1 MTDAPRGQRRE
12 LLHELRNRLNV
23 MGFALYALRN
33 ETSKPLETLRTAHQS
48 AVELLN
54 QLGEAERALQQAGER
69 PGDTAPAETPI
80 SDWPARSGG

>member
-1 MTDAPRGQRRE
+1 M
-12 LLHELRNRLNV
+12 HELRNRLNV

-54 QLGEAERALQQAGER
+54 QLGEAERALQQADER
-69 PGDTAPAETPI
+69 SGDTAPAKTPI